1 MTEQEEGEHQVL
13 VAENEQACLG
23 YITLVKCPKKG
34 RFSQTGIPEI
44 VDFTVFEHFQGQ
56 GIGYRLLDAI
66 CQLVSDFTSQIG
78 IGVGLNAH
86 YGKAQKLYVQ
96 NGFIPDGTGVWY
108 EDSPLA
114 IEASAYN
121 DDNLSVFYQATGNM
135 ISCFI
140 EILIEKIRSSR

>member
-1 MTEQEEGEHQVL
+1 MTEQEEGERQVL

-44 VDFTVFEHFQGQ
+44 VDFT
-56 GIGYRLLDAI
+56 
-66 CQLVSDFTSQIG
+66 SQIG

-108 EDSPLA
+108 EGSPLA
-114 IEASAYN
+114 IGASAYN
-121 DDNLSVFYQATGNM
+121 DDNLALY
-135 ISCFI
+135 FI
-140 EILIEKIRSSR
+140 KPLET

>member
-1 MTEQEEGEHQVL
+1 M

-56 GIGYRLLDAI
+56 GIGYRLLDAV

-140 EILIEKIRSSR
+140 EMLIEKIRSSR

>member
-1 MTEQEEGEHQVL
+1 MTEQEEGERQVL

-44 VDFTVFEHFQGQ
+44 VDFNVFEHFQGQ
-56 GIGYRLLDAI
+56 GICYRLLDAI

-121 DDNLSVFYQATGNM
+121 DDNLAQY
-135 ISCFI
+135 FI
-140 EILIEKIRSSR
+140 KPLEHDIMLY